1 MSGVSEMN
9 RGIYLLVCD
18 LSNKYG
24 FDKDDA
30 LTYMGISGYVNKETT
45 EIPRKEIAEVPRE
58 ETAEVPRKEIAEVP
72 PKKIAEVPEKKKKSS
87 DGTTNKKHGR
97 KKTIPLPWLGHVN
110 ENCCR
115 ALIYNNGLYT
125 QCNNVSEEYCQ
136 ACIDKKESNNGSFD
150 CGTVEDRLKKDFSG
164 MNGKGVKP
172 YGNILKLKKISREE
186 VLVYAKEQGIEIPEQ
201 LFQVETRGRGR
212 PKKVSTAVDDTPP
225 KQTEKKKRGRPAKRS
240 VEVVEE
246 TNGEDLIKTLIQKAT
261 EKPVE
266 VKKEEEDKE
275 TVVIEKVTEQKEV
288 ELQEEEE
295 EEEEEQQEVTVEEFI
310 HEGIKYYKSD
320 TGILY
325 NMDSEE
331 VGIWNEERQLIE
343 EITE

>member
-1 MSGVSEMN
+1 MSGVPEIN

-18 LSNKYG
+18 LSNRYG

-30 LTYMGISGYVNKETT
+30 LTYMGISGYVNQETT
-45 EIPRKEIAEVPRE
+45 
-58 ETAEVPRKEIAEVP
+58 EVPRKEIAEVP
-72 PKKIAEVPEKKKKSS
+72 RKEIAEVPEKKKKSS

-125 QCNNVSEEYCQ
+125 QCNNVSNEYCQ
-136 ACIDKKESNNGSFD
+136 ACMDKKESNNGSFD

-172 YGNILKLKKISREE
+172 YGNILKLKKITREE
-186 VLVYAKEQGIEIPEQ
+186 VLVYAKEQGIEIPEV

-246 TNGEDLIKTLIQKAT
+246 TNGEDLIKNLIQKAT
-261 EKPVE
+261 EKPIE
-266 VKKEEEDKE
+266 VKTEEDKE
-275 TVVIEKVTEQKEV
+275 TVVIEKVAQ
-288 ELQEEEE
+288 QEEEE
-295 EEEEEQQEVTVEEFI
+295 EEEEEDEEEQQEVSVEEFI
-310 HEGIKYYKSD
+310 HEGVKYYKSD

>member
-1 MSGVSEMN
+1 MLTNSKMSGMPEMN

-18 LSNKYG
+18 LSNRYG

-30 LTYMGISGYVNKETT
+30 LTYMGISGYANQETKEVS
-45 EIPRKEIAEVPRE
+45 RKEIV
-58 ETAEVPRKEIAEVP
+58 EVPRKEIAEVP
-72 PKKIAEVPEKKKKSS
+72 EKNKKSS
-87 DGTTNKKHGR
+87 DGTTTKKNGR

-125 QCNNVSEEYCQ
+125 QCNNASEEYCQ

-172 YGNILKLKKISREE
+172 YGNILKLKKITREE

-246 TNGEDLIKTLIQKAT
+246 TNGEDLIKNLIQKAT
-261 EKPVE
+261 EKPIE
-266 VKKEEEDKE
+266 VKTEEDKE
-275 TVVIEKVTEQKEV
+275 TVVIEKVAQ
-288 ELQEEEE
+288 QEEEE
-295 EEEEEQQEVTVEEFI
+295 EEEEEDEEEQQEVSVEEFI
-310 HEGIKYYKSD
+310 HEGVKYYKSD